1 MASVPGYSG
10 EGAHLAYDSASDS
23 DAGKRGRDDFNALKE
38 AALARERARLRT
50 RRGGPRQQRA
60 AQRRL
65 ERLAVLPP
73 RAGGGESLSD
83 EEDAEEAE
91 AIDLKRTTPAQRA
104 DIVSRAL
111 PSGADTERFFQRV
124 RARLDRA
131 GVRPASVE
139 VRRYGGVHARAMR
152 FYRQP
157 LLSLFS
163 LTHRPHLLLRCA
175 SST

>member
-1 MASVPGYSG
+1 MASVPGYGG

-38 AALARERARLRT
+38 AALARERERLRT

-73 RAGGGESLSD
+73 RAGGGESSLD
-83 EEDAEEAE
+83 EEEAEEAE

-139 VRRYGGVHARAMR
+139 VRRYGACTRARCTFIGSPCSR
-152 FYRQP
+152 FFR
-157 LLSLFS
+157 
-163 LTHRPHLLLRCA
+163 
-175 SST
+175 